1 MTSGSIIHWVPRIGA
16 AFNAVATL
24 GLPFPD
30 SFGAFALV
38 FFAWLGY
45 SR

>member
-1 MTSGSIIHWVPRIGA
+1 MLSGSIIHGVLRIGA
-16 AFNAVATL
+16 AFNAMAMP
-24 GLPFPD
+24 GLPLPD

-45 SR
+45 GR